1 MPFPE
6 CHMRGIKQWLAF
18 CSWLL
23 SFPTQCLGVIRVVTC
38 IRICSCWSLSNI
50 PCVND
55 HNLFM
60 ADGYLGCFQL
70 LVVMIEYSYKIL
82 CEHKVSFPLHK
93 YLRVWLLGQIVSLYL
108 NSQQTAKLELI
119 FGEWTVFLCDHVTHS
134 FIRITLYFWWVNY
147 SFLCCLSQGYLHFN

>member
-119 FGEWTVFLCDHVTHS
+119 FGEWTVFLCLWPCDSQFYKDYFVLLVGELQLS
-134 FIRITLYFWWVNY
+134 MLSLPRIFA
-147 SFLCCLSQGYLHFN
+147 F